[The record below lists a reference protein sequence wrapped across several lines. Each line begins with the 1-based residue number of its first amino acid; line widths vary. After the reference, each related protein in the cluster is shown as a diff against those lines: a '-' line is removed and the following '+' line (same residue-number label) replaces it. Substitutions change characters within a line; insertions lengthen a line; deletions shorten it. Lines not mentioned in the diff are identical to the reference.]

1 MSESFKPRRK
11 ATRARMRELDK
22 ILAATQSLL
31 AGDMDH
37 MFANQETK
45 DAMRADLKRQALELI
60 EAEFKDNPG
69 QYRKLPDGR
78 WETFPERERKILPF
92 DAK

>member
-1 MSESFKPRRK
+1 MPDNLKPRRK

-37 MFANQETK
+37 MFANQEAK
-45 DAMRADLKRQALELI
+45 DVMRAEFKRQAVELI
-60 EAEFKDNPG
+60 EAEFKENPG

>member
-1 MSESFKPRRK
+1 
-11 ATRARMRELDK
+11 
-22 ILAATQSLL
+22 
-31 AGDMDH
+31 